1 MAIARRIKTAA
12 ASTAASDELPHHRSG
27 ASRNPQDLTVA
38 VVVVA
43 VVFVVAVAVAVAVRF
58 DATSSKAHVPQ
69 PRRAC
74 AWMRTRDM
82 GQDAPYGAA
91 PRPFRAIVALDP
103 KKQGLFFGYFLC
115 GLRQRK

>member
-1 MAIARRIKTAA
+1 MRAPPTAVIPA
-12 ASTAASDELPHHRSG
+12 KAGIHFDFS
-27 ASRNPQDLTVA
+27 
-38 VVVVA
+38 
-43 VVFVVAVAVAVAVRF
+43 VAVAVASCL
-58 DATSSKAHVPQ
+58 DATTSEAHVPQ

-74 AWMRTRDM
+74 AWMRTRAM

-91 PRPFRAIVALDP
+91 PRKVLDLVALDP